1 MFAFILHNYTYYIQ
15 TVEGKSISSLGEK
28 NRVASSK
35 WRCMEPEDKNRYQQM
50 ARQVS
55 VDSTPKE
62 AATSYYDKLH
72 EARRVVT
79 KIQENVW

>member
-1 MFAFILHNYTYYIQ
+1 
-15 TVEGKSISSLGEK
+15 
-28 NRVASSK
+28 
-35 WRCMEPEDKNRYQQM
+35 MEPEDKNRYQQM

-55 VDSTPKE
+55 VDSTPEE

>member
-1 MFAFILHNYTYYIQ
+1 
-15 TVEGKSISSLGEK
+15 
-28 NRVASSK
+28 
-35 WRCMEPEDKNRYQQM
+35 MEPEDKNTYQQI

-55 VDSTPKE
+55 VDSIPQE

-79 KIQENVW
+79 KI